1 MRVSGVV
8 LPVFALPSDYGIG
21 SLGKDA
27 AEFIDFL
34 AAANIRVWE
43 TMSVC
48 HTDESH
54 SPFRALCARA
64 GNPLLLDLAPFVEK
78 GVVTSREL
86 SRMDWGRDRGR
97 VNYSKVAA
105 AKLAVRG
112 RV

>member
-48 HTDESH
+48 HTDGSH
-54 SPFRALCARA
+54 
-64 GNPLLLDLAPFVEK
+64 
-78 GVVTSREL
+78 
-86 SRMDWGRDRGR
+86 
-97 VNYSKVAA
+97 
-105 AKLAVRG
+105 
-112 RV
+112 